1 MRIPLTLLFHLLVV
15 ACFSQART
23 TWRMTSSLVKFSS
36 EAPLETIKA
45 ANTRSSGILDPDARS
60 FVVQIPV
67 TGFEGFNSPLQR
79 EHFNENYMATDT
91 WPKAYF
97 QGRIIE
103 AVDLT
108 RPGTHSVRAKGTLT
122 IRNVERERIIPC
134 SITVTNDGL
143 RVTSDFDVVLDEHG
157 IRIPRV
163 VQQKIS
169 PIVQVSADMSF
180 KADVKGE

>member
-1 MRIPLTLLFHLLVV
+1 MRLPSTLILCLLTLASH
-15 ACFSQART
+15 SQART
-23 TWRMTSSLVKFSS
+23 TWRMSKSLVKFSS

-45 ANTRSSGILDPDARS
+45 ANTKSTGILDPGART

-91 WPKAYF
+91 WPKAFF

-103 AVDLT
+103 AVDLSE
-108 RPGTHSVRAKGTLT
+108 PGTHAVRAKGTLT
-122 IRNVERERIIPC
+122 IRDVERERIIPC
-134 SITVTNDGL
+134 SITITSEGM
-143 RVTSDFDVVLDEHG
+143 RVVSDFDVVLDEHG

-169 PIVQVSADMSF
+169 PIVQVNADLFF
-180 KADVKGE
+180 KADADHE